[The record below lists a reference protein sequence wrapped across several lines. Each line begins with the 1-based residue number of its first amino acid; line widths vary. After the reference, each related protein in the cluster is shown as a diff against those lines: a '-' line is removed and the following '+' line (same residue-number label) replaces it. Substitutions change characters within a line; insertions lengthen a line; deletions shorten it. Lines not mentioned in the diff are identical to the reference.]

1 MVLLDGGLDQCT
13 HFKRRD
19 GNDGYRK
26 VGGTGAEVEAGAEAG
41 AEAERKA
48 ERKADAL
55 FLSRFRPAP
64 TDRCYII
71 YTSGSTGTPKGV
83 QVC

>member
-1 MVLLDGGLDQCT
+1 VVLLDGGLDQCT

-19 GNDGYRK
+19 GNDGYRNKNK

-41 AEAERKA
+41 AEA